1 MTNSQ
6 LPILRTASRLV
17 LVALV
22 AQICVIGAGAAQQS
36 SSKPTRY
43 AAQTTSRVDVNSADL
58 ETLETL
64 PGVGAATA
72 KKIVAGRPFSSLSD
86 LENVKGL
93 SKAKVDKLKDKVTFG
108 ATAPSESAPSSKS
121 SHAKSK
127 NTSSANS
134 GAASSEG
141 SGTVTG
147 AGSERAAKTGSA
159 SAGSVEKLAPGQ
171 QLNINTASASE
182 LEKIPGIGPTK
193 AQAIVDYRTQN
204 GNFKSIE
211 DIEKVKGIKSGV
223 FSKAK
228 DYIKVNN

>member
-22 AQICVIGAGAAQQS
+22 AQIFVIGAGAAQQS
-36 SSKPTRY
+36 SSKSTTY

-72 KKIVAGRPFSSLSD
+72 KRIVNGRPYNSLSD

-93 SKAKVDKLKDKVTFG
+93 SKAKVDALKDKVTFG
-108 ATAPSESAPSSKS
+108 PAAPNSAAPSSKS
-121 SHAKSK
+121 SQTKSK

-141 SGTVTG
+141 GGTGTG
-147 AGSERAAKTGSA
+147 SGSERGAKGST
-159 SAGSVEKLAPGQ
+159 SAGSTEKLAPGQ
-171 QLNINTASASE
+171 QLNINTASAAE
-182 LEKIPGIGPTK
+182 LEKLPGIGPTK

-223 FSKAK
+223 FSKVK
-228 DYIKVNN
+228 DYIKVD